1 MTILTNVSADP
12 ELSLADAACLA
23 IIGEG
28 PTHGWRLVKL
38 LDPEGELGRIWS
50 LSRPLTYRSIDKLV
64 DAGLVERT
72 DRGRRAELR
81 VTPSGRRRRSRW
93 LATPVEH
100 LRELRT
106 EFLLKLTLCRRA
118 GLDPATLIERQ
129 RAALAAPI
137 EALRSAEPNDPVEL
151 WRQESA
157 TAAARFLDHLA
168 NVTEA
173 LTQ

>member
-1 MTILTNVSADP
+1 MTILTSVPDDL

-81 VTPSGRRRRSRW
+81 LTSAGRRRRGRW
-93 LATPVEH
+93 LTTPVEH

-118 GLDPATLIERQ
+118 GLDPTTLIERQ

-137 EALRSAEPNDPVEL
+137 EALRSAEPTDPVEL

-157 TAAARFLDHLA
+157 KAAARFLDQ
-168 NVTEA
+168 
-173 LTQ
+173 LTDVAGLPTQ